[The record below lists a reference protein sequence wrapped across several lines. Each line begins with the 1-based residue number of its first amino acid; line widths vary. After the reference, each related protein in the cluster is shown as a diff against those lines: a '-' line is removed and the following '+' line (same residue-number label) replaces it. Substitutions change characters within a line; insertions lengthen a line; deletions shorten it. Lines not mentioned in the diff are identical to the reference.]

1 LDKQLAQIRKA
12 YDLTVEQ
19 HRQGINPLDNVPDEI
34 RHSSFFQ
41 SFRSGN
47 ISSNNASPD
56 IKEYLQPQ
64 AGMRYLDQGCSA
76 NLVNYHLY
84 EWPCTY
90 YGIDISPA
98 LIEAMRN
105 FASEH
110 RLHIGAL
117 QVAEISKLPFPDR
130 FFDIASAIGVLEYC
144 SLPYIRKALKELA
157 RVLHPGSRAVL
168 DIPNRAHP
176 YARDMARLELLL
188 KRPIYLHSRPRFE
201 IALSENFITD
211 KIDDSGVMIKYFMRR
226 RA

>member
-19 HRQGINPLDNVPDEI
+19 HRQGINPLDNVPDDI

-47 ISSNNASPD
+47 ISANNAALD
-56 IKEYLQPQ
+56 IKEYLQP
-64 AGMRYLDQGCSA
+64 AIGMRYLDQGCSA

-84 EWPCTY
+84 EWPCPY

-98 LIEAMRN
+98 LIEAMRT
-105 FASEH
+105 FVISH
-110 RLHIGAL
+110 HLHIGEL
-117 QVAEISKLPFPDR
+117 QVAEISKLPFPDQ

-157 RVLHPGSRAVL
+157 RVLHPGSCAVL

-176 YARDMARLELLL
+176 YARDMARLERFLE
-188 KRPIYLHSRPRFE
+188 RPNYLHSRSKFE
-201 IALSENFITD
+201 LALSDNFVTD
-211 KIDDSGVMIKYFMRR
+211 KIDDSGVMIKYFIRR
-226 RA
+226 RE